1 MSVAERDRHVAAAGL
16 DVVDNEWDADLRRRP
31 LLEYARTH
39 DNLILTPHV
48 GGGSIESVVDA
59 RLFIAQ
65 KLADYLAR

>member
-1 MSVAERDRHVAAAGL
+1 MNVAPQTDDAA
-16 DVVDNEWDADLRRRP
+16 R